1 MKSRIM
7 MIFGSRHRQIATMKL
22 GMGNNKQKEAFAEKI
37 LEAGGPAFSV
47 LLAHPED
54 ARDAP
59 L

>member
-1 MKSRIM
+1 M

>member
-1 MKSRIM
+1 
-7 MIFGSRHRQIATMKL
+7 MIFASRHRQIATMKL
-22 GMGNNKQKEAFAEKI
+22 GMEHNKQKEAFAEKI